1 MSNLSPKFQRQVK
14 SKMWKRW
21 QLFNATDFQ
30 SLLYPCF
37 IFSSIFGVFPYKIN
51 ASIFEPSR
59 SRYFLLIIIVCVT
72 CVYDLIRLYEVNVL
86 NNTKEITEKIQDNF
100 FFMLGSFIIIASS
113 ILSGSRMRLLQ
124 TILKVS
130 SKLPPKSFEKLSKLI
145 HAKDIFSL
153 FYLMG
158 QSVTSLLH
166 FHQSNELFFATA
178 LMEHYINLQ
187 ILQLNM
193 LYVNCVF
200 ILKACFKRIDDNLII
215 LRKFMSEDK
224 SHIPRLI
231 YYHQR
236 NPLLL
241 EELKILRKEHLMVSN
256 TMQMLNK
263 IFSLQLLA
271 TFAIAFI
278 EITFEIYSNTVQ
290 WKNGLSISL
299 TKQVHNSFV
308 ISYLT
313 YHILK
318 VLLIIWSCETGKN
331 QAIKISTT
339 VHDVLNSTSD
349 KNIKYELH
357 LFSLQILHSNNI
369 FSSKFL
375 TVDATFLTAVSNQ
388 LHLH

>member
-14 SKMWKRW
+14 SRMWKKWR
-21 QLFNATDFQ
+21 LFHATDFQ

-37 IFSSIFGVFPYKIN
+37 IFSSILGVFPYKIN

-72 CVYDLIRLYEVNVL
+72 CVYDLTRLYEVNIL
-86 NNTKEITEKIQDNF
+86 NNRKEITEKIQDNF
-100 FFMLGSFIIIASS
+100 SFMLASFIIIASS
-113 ILSGSRMRLLQ
+113 ILSSSRMRLLQ
-124 TILKVS
+124 TILRVS

-145 HAKDIFSL
+145 HAKDIFIL

-178 LMEHYINLQ
+178 VMEHYISLQ

-200 ILKACFKRIDDNLII
+200 ILKACFKRIDDNLMI
-215 LRKFMSEDK
+215 LREFMIEDK
-224 SHIPRLI
+224 SHTSRLI

-241 EELKILRKEHLMVSN
+241 KELKVLRKEHLMISN
-256 TMQMLNK
+256 TVQMLNK
-263 IFSLQLLA
+263 IFSLQLFA
-271 TFAIAFI
+271 TFTIAFI
-278 EITFEIYSNTVQ
+278 EITFEIYFNTVQ

-299 TKQVHNSFV
+299 TKQVHNSFI

-318 VLLIIWSCETGKN
+318 ILLIIWSCEISQN

-349 KNIKYELH
+349 KNIKYEVL
-357 LFSLQILHSNNI
+357 IK
-369 FSSKFL
+369 KFN
-375 TVDATFLTAVSNQ
+375 F
-388 LHLH
+388 

>member
-1 MSNLSPKFQRQVK
+1 
-14 SKMWKRW
+14 
-21 QLFNATDFQ
+21 
-30 SLLYPCF
+30 
-37 IFSSIFGVFPYKIN
+37 
-51 ASIFEPSR
+51 
-59 SRYFLLIIIVCVT
+59 
-72 CVYDLIRLYEVNVL
+72 
-86 NNTKEITEKIQDNF
+86 
-100 FFMLGSFIIIASS
+100 
-113 ILSGSRMRLLQ
+113 
-124 TILKVS
+124 
-130 SKLPPKSFEKLSKLI
+130 
-145 HAKDIFSL
+145 
-153 FYLMG
+153 
-158 QSVTSLLH
+158 
-166 FHQSNELFFATA
+166 
-178 LMEHYINLQ
+178 MEHYINLQ

-375 TVDATFLTAVSNQ
+375 TVDATFLTAMVGTIITYLLILIQFLVSS
-388 LHLH
+388 HSCD